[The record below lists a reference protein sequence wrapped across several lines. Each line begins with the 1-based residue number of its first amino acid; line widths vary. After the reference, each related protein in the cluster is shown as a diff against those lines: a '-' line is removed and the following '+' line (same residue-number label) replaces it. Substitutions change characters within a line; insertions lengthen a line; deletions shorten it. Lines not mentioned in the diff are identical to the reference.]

1 MSTSCSSHGL
11 VDRTSV
17 LPIGNSGIKSLVNPL
32 YCYITLIRNVK
43 YLYTKLGYTQVKVAH
58 W

>member
-1 MSTSCSSHGL
+1 MTTCSRSHGL

-17 LPIGNSGIKSLVNPL
+17 LPIGNSGIKSLVNPS

-43 YLYTKLGYTQVKVAH
+43 YMYTKLGYTQVKVAH